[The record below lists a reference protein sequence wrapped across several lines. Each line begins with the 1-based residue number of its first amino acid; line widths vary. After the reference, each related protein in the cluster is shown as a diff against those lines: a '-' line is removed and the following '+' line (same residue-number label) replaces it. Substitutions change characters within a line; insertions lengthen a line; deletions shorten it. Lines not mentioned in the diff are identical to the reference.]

1 MTADEVLSAVG
12 SCRGGLDRSEV
23 DRRVAVFGP
32 NAIRSHHASA
42 LAVLGRQLNSPLLW
56 LLFAAAAISAFVGE
70 GLDAMIIAVILAAS
84 VALGFVNEFR
94 AERAAQALHSGIR
107 HVVTAVRDG
116 VPVSVEVTH
125 LVPGD
130 VIHRLSRHVVVGG
143 ATQQIRAGR
152 TSSVRYGRGSY
163 LLALSSGFSAPY
175 A

>member
-1 MTADEVLSAVG
+1 MMIFVDMTAPTIDTAATMTADEVLSAVG

-70 GLDAMIIAVILAAS
+70 GLDAMILAVILAAS

-94 AERAAQALHSGIR
+94 A
-107 HVVTAVRDG
+107 
-116 VPVSVEVTH
+116 
-125 LVPGD
+125 
-130 VIHRLSRHVVVGG
+130 
-143 ATQQIRAGR
+143 
-152 TSSVRYGRGSY
+152 
-163 LLALSSGFSAPY
+163 
-175 A
+175 